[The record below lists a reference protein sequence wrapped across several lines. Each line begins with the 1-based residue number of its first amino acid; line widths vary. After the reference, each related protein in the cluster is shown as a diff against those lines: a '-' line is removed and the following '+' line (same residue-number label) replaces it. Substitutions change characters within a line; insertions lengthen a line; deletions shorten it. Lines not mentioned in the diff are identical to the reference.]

1 MKTIKEYISE
11 STDIRRFPPL
21 TFDYNGVEST
31 CLAICAFVG
40 HIEDNLCLGYSSYDG
55 KQLNNPM
62 TAFAVDANDK
72 LIQMRATA
80 DVTTLNKFLQKK
92 YRAGGCDLL
101 SWGSYAHAGTSSNSK
116 GLTST
121 VQYVIIPVEELK
133 KAFKDS
139 NIKLVM
145 NCGSTAM
152 VAQRWREIKDT
163 IINVTDD
170 KGLY

>member
-1 MKTIKEYISE
+1 MKTIKEYINE

-31 CLAICAFVG
+31 CLAICTFVG
-40 HIEDNLCLGYSSYDG
+40 PIDSNLSIGYDSYDG
-55 KQLNNPM
+55 KTINSPT
-62 TAFAVDANDK
+62 TAFAVDSHDK

-80 DVTTLNKFLQKK
+80 DKTTLNKFLQKK
-92 YRAGGCDLL
+92 YRAGGCSLL
-101 SWGSYAHAGTSSNSK
+101 NWGSYAYVGTRASGK

-121 VQYVIIPVEELK
+121 VQYVIIPVDELK
-133 KAFKDS
+133 DVFTDS
-139 NIKLVM
+139 NIKLKM